1 MVCLHFHSW
10 VLLLIRS
17 IIAGATLGNF
27 FQIRLFWKHL
37 MIGMSVRVSIR
48 SADVSEMEELNL
60 IEED

>member
-1 MVCLHFHSW
+1 MLTLPLSG
-10 VLLLIRS
+10 
-17 IIAGATLGNF
+17 AAANTGATLGNF

-48 SADVSEMEELNL
+48 SADVSEMEELIL